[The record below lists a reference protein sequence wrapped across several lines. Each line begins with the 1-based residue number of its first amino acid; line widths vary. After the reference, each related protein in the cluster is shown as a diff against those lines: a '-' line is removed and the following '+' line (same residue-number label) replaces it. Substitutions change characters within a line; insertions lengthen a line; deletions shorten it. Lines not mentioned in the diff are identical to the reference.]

1 MERHIQRAK
10 DAQDDEER
18 TALRRRKA
26 TNAPTNGKVA
36 V

>member
-1 MERHIQRAK
+1 MERHIQSAK

-18 TALRRRKA
+18 VVSRKRKGSKQ
-26 TNAPTNGKVA
+26 PTNGKVA